1 MRIPTAELPLEF
13 GCLYI
18 ESRLI
23 NGKLPTCSDA
33 SDERNSND
41 PVRITR
47 SLGVSG
53 QAHGDERFE
62 DNANA
67 MRKRSPEKILQSAIR
82 SKAES

>member
-1 MRIPTAELPLEF
+1 MPRSIPLEF
-13 GCLYI
+13 LILVPWYI
-18 ESRLI
+18 ETRVK

-53 QAHGDERFE
+53 QAHGDEIRFV
-62 DNANA
+62 DNEAV
-67 MRKRSPEKILQSAIR
+67 RKRSPSVEKIDS
-82 SKAES
+82 ES